1 MQKILLDPF
10 VKIIY
15 METKDQLRDKHA
27 YLPDGQLVVI
37 EEVYSDGY
45 ASVRRIDGEWKGRI
59 AVCAMAKLKPV
70 ESNNPAGRVSGT
82 RKSMT

>member
-37 EEVYSDGY
+37 EEVHSDGF
-45 ASVRRIDGEWKGRI
+45 ATARRIDGEWNGRI
-59 AVCAMAKLKPV
+59 AVCAVNKLRPFTQPDD
-70 ESNNPAGRVSGT
+70 NAGRHQNNSG
-82 RKSMT
+82 